1 MEGTT
6 GANSNNRNL
15 TTPGCAVLLDI
26 NDGDRLAFAHL
37 SPHASVKVGNAKCL
51 LDPLVGIPFGSVFE
65 VQSGPNG
72 HVLVRLQHPIT
83 ESKEKESIESEEAV
97 ERMCR
102 DNRALIDNNTAQTL
116 SAEDIE
122 QMRREGATGKAIIE
136 ALVANSASFEAKSAF
151 SQEKYKRRKQK
162 KYAPHVLVRRPSARR
177 FLRMDTLALLLSLAN
192 VGANA
197 EVLVLDMLGGLLT
210 AAVAERLGG
219 HGSVCSTFH
228 TAKAQTVDMVRLFNF
243 DTSTASRVFRVSLS
257 ELTGA
262 RYATQKAQEAKE
274 ATDASDGLQE
284 PPCSADAMEEDKLDQ
299 IANTEARGEK
309 QGEDASRLQQGASDT
324 TDTRVLPET
333 DEQLVLPA
341 PRAEENISEPKQGH
355 IEGNKAKLSAP
366 VEDMTRWAS
375 QGFSSLI
382 IGAPYLD
389 PWTVA
394 QCMLPLLASSAP
406 FVIYHPYSQPLAE
419 CMHHLQAEHMAVALQ
434 LSEPWLREYQV
445 LPSRTHPNMQMSST
459 GGYVLSG
466 ITITNM

>member
-83 ESKEKESIESEEAV
+83 VDAESKEKESIESEEAV
-97 ERMCR
+97 ESMCR

-177 FLRMDTLALLLSLAN
+177 CFDCAVCVKPTLLKTPTR
-192 VGANA
+192 
-197 EVLVLDMLGGLLT
+197 LDFCEWTHLHCYCHSQML
-210 AAVAERLGG
+210 
-219 HGSVCSTFH
+219 
-228 TAKAQTVDMVRLFNF
+228 
-243 DTSTASRVFRVSLS
+243 
-257 ELTGA
+257 EL
-262 RYATQKAQEAKE
+262 
-274 ATDASDGLQE
+274 
-284 PPCSADAMEEDKLDQ
+284 
-299 IANTEARGEK
+299 
-309 QGEDASRLQQGASDT
+309 
-324 TDTRVLPET
+324 
-333 DEQLVLPA
+333 
-341 PRAEENISEPKQGH
+341 
-355 IEGNKAKLSAP
+355 
-366 VEDMTRWAS
+366 
-375 QGFSSLI
+375 
-382 IGAPYLD
+382 
-389 PWTVA
+389 
-394 QCMLPLLASSAP
+394 
-406 FVIYHPYSQPLAE
+406 
-419 CMHHLQAEHMAVALQ
+419 
-434 LSEPWLREYQV
+434 
-445 LPSRTHPNMQMSST
+445 MQRC
-459 GGYVLSG
+459 
-466 ITITNM
+466 